1 MLLILAS
8 VITKKLVDGHQKKLD
23 SELALQAKGRLG
35 SDQSTN
41 PYAEGMSSN
50 GSFRVGYGDK
60 RRSWLGLPAPNIGIG
75 DPVSEDTEHG
85 HKRRRKGCC

>member
-1 MLLILAS
+1 MLYLS

-23 SELALQAKGRLG
+23 AERALQAQGGL
-35 SDQSTN
+35 DNHQSTN
-41 PYAEGMSSN
+41 PYIDGTSTS

-60 RRSWLGLPAPNIGIG
+60 RRSWLGLPTPGIGIG
-75 DPVSEDTEHG
+75 EAVNDSTEHG